1 LGRQKTA
8 SAEQALTS
16 GIIDQSTFDR
26 GIADL
31 YRTTA
36 PDGVFCYTFF
46 KGTAI
51 K

>member
-1 LGRQKTA
+1 MVEGVRGP
-8 SAEQALTS
+8 ALAARL
-16 GIIDQSTFDR
+16 IDAATFDK

-36 PDGVFCYTFF
+36 TGGSCYTFF